1 MKEYKVNMKVVFEAD
16 EFDGKTKMNAT
27 ITEVHDD
34 YAIAKTEDGITLWI
48 DEDTDYQFTIVE
60 SNEES
65 NETEDSAEESRN
77 SVEENKENKNMEKI
91 LNKIKNLLDLAN
103 NNPNENEAIAAALK
117 AQELMAKYNIELD
130 QLDEKPE
137 TREIV
142 KEIYHQSGRHEMRK
156 WKLGLAAIIANNF
169 RCKMYVMGNQKDVVF
184 YGFKEDAKIALQV
197 FTFLYEVG
205 NKFAVRYY
213 NKCKKEGKDTR
224 GVMNT
229 YLKGFRDGVAE
240 VLEKQCTA
248 LMIVTPKEV
257 TESYEEMT
265 KGWSTCK
272 STLRTKNDDAAYN
285 NGKRDGKDIAT
296 ARNIEG

>member
-1 MKEYKVNMKVVFEAD
+1 
-16 EFDGKTKMNAT
+16 
-27 ITEVHDD
+27 
-34 YAIAKTEDGITLWI
+34 
-48 DEDTDYQFTIVE
+48 
-60 SNEES
+60 
-65 NETEDSAEESRN
+65 
-77 SVEENKENKNMEKI
+77 MEKI

-130 QLDEKPE
+130 QLDDKKE

-142 KEIYHQSGRHEMRK
+142 EEVYHQSDKHEMRK
-156 WKLGLAAIIANNF
+156 WKIGLAGIIAQNF
-169 RCKMYVMGNQKDVVF
+169 RCKVYFMNKNDVVF
-184 YGFKEDAKIALQV
+184 YGYKEDAKIALNV
-197 FTFLYEVG
+197 FTYLYEIG

-213 NKCKKEGKDTR
+213 NKCKKEGKETH

-229 YLKGFRDGVAE
+229 YLVGFKDGVAE

-257 TESYEEMT
+257 TESFEEMT
-265 KGWSTCK
+265 SGWKTIK
-272 STLRTKNDDAAYN
+272 STLRLSGDTSAYS
-285 NGKRDGKDIAT
+285 NGKSDGRDMAT

>member
-1 MKEYKVNMKVVFEAD
+1 
-16 EFDGKTKMNAT
+16 
-27 ITEVHDD
+27 
-34 YAIAKTEDGITLWI
+34 
-48 DEDTDYQFTIVE
+48 
-60 SNEES
+60 
-65 NETEDSAEESRN
+65 
-77 SVEENKENKNMEKI
+77 MEKI

-130 QLDEKPE
+130 QLDDKKE

-142 KEIYHQSGRHEMRK
+142 EEIYHQSDKHEMRK
-156 WKLGLAAIIANNF
+156 WKISLADIIAQNF
-169 RCKMYVMGNQKDVVF
+169 RCKVYFMNKKDVVF
-184 YGFKEDAKIALQV
+184 YGYKEDAKIALNV
-197 FTFLYEVG
+197 FTYLYEIG

-213 NKCKKEGKDTR
+213 NKCKKEGKETR

-229 YLKGFRDGVAE
+229 YLVGFKDGVAE

-257 TESYEEMT
+257 TESFEEMT
-265 KGWSTCK
+265 SGWKTIK
-272 STLRTKNDDAAYN
+272 STLRLSGDTSAYS
-285 NGKRDGKDIAT
+285 NGKSDGRDMAT

>member
-1 MKEYKVNMKVVFEAD
+1 
-16 EFDGKTKMNAT
+16 
-27 ITEVHDD
+27 
-34 YAIAKTEDGITLWI
+34 
-48 DEDTDYQFTIVE
+48 
-60 SNEES
+60 
-65 NETEDSAEESRN
+65 
-77 SVEENKENKNMEKI
+77 MEKI

-130 QLDEKPE
+130 QLDDKKE

-142 KEIYHQSGRHEMRK
+142 EEIYHQSDKHEMRK
-156 WKLGLAAIIANNF
+156 WKISLADIIAQNF
-169 RCKMYVMGNQKDVVF
+169 RCKVYFMNKKDVVF
-184 YGFKEDAKIALQV
+184 YGYKEDAKIALNV
-197 FTFLYEVG
+197 FTYLYEIG

-213 NKCKKEGKDTR
+213 NKCKKEGEETR

-229 YLKGFRDGVAE
+229 YLVGFKDGVAE

-257 TESYEEMT
+257 TESFEEMT
-265 KGWSTCK
+265 SGWKTMK
-272 STLRTKNDDAAYN
+272 STLRLSGDTSAYS
-285 NGKRDGKDIAT
+285 NGKSDGKDMAT

>member
-1 MKEYKVNMKVVFEAD
+1 
-16 EFDGKTKMNAT
+16 
-27 ITEVHDD
+27 
-34 YAIAKTEDGITLWI
+34 
-48 DEDTDYQFTIVE
+48 
-60 SNEES
+60 
-65 NETEDSAEESRN
+65 
-77 SVEENKENKNMEKI
+77 MEKI

-130 QLDEKPE
+130 QLDDKKE

-142 KEIYHQSGRHEMRK
+142 EEVYYQSDKHEMRK
-156 WKLGLAAIIANNF
+156 WKIGLAGIIAQNF
-169 RCKMYVMGNQKDVVF
+169 RCKVYFMNKNNVVF
-184 YGFKEDAKIALQV
+184 YGYKEDAKIALNV
-197 FTFLYEVG
+197 FTYLYEIG

-213 NKCKKEGKDTR
+213 NKCKKEGKETR

-229 YLKGFRDGVAE
+229 YLVGFKDGVAE

-257 TESYEEMT
+257 TESFEEMT
-265 KGWSTCK
+265 SGWKTVK
-272 STLRTKNDDAAYN
+272 STLRLSGDTSAYS
-285 NGKRDGKDIAT
+285 NGKSDGRDMAT

>member
-1 MKEYKVNMKVVFEAD
+1 MEIIK
-16 EFDGKTKMNAT
+16 
-27 ITEVHDD
+27 
-34 YAIAKTEDGITLWI
+34 
-48 DEDTDYQFTIVE
+48 
-60 SNEES
+60 
-65 NETEDSAEESRN
+65 
-77 SVEENKENKNMEKI
+77 EKI

-130 QLDEKPE
+130 QLDDKKE

-142 KEIYHQSGRHEMRK
+142 EEIYHQSDKHEMRK
-156 WKLGLAAIIANNF
+156 WKIGLADIITQNF
-169 RCKMYVMGNQKDVVF
+169 RCKVYFMNKKDVVF
-184 YGFKEDAKIALQV
+184 YGYKEDAKIALNV
-197 FTFLYEVG
+197 FTYLYEIG

-213 NKCKKEGKDTR
+213 NKCKKEGEETR

-229 YLKGFRDGVAE
+229 YLVGFKDGVAE

-257 TESYEEMT
+257 TESFEEMT
-265 KGWSTCK
+265 SGWKTIK
-272 STLRTKNDDAAYN
+272 STLRLSGDTSAYS
-285 NGKRDGKDIAT
+285 NGKSDGRDMAT

>member
-1 MKEYKVNMKVVFEAD
+1 
-16 EFDGKTKMNAT
+16 
-27 ITEVHDD
+27 
-34 YAIAKTEDGITLWI
+34 
-48 DEDTDYQFTIVE
+48 
-60 SNEES
+60 
-65 NETEDSAEESRN
+65 
-77 SVEENKENKNMEKI
+77 MEKI

-130 QLDEKPE
+130 QLDDKKE

-142 KEIYHQSGRHEMRK
+142 EEIYHQSDKHEMRK
-156 WKLGLAAIIANNF
+156 WKIGLADIIAQNF
-169 RCKMYVMGNQKDVVF
+169 RCKVYFMNKKDVVF
-184 YGFKEDAKIALQV
+184 YGYKEDAKIALNV
-197 FTFLYEVG
+197 FTYLYEIG

-213 NKCKKEGKDTR
+213 NKCKKEGKETR

-229 YLKGFRDGVAE
+229 YLVGFKDGVAE

-257 TESYEEMT
+257 TESFEEMT
-265 KGWSTCK
+265 SGWKTIK
-272 STLRTKNDDAAYN
+272 STLRLSGDTSAYS
-285 NGKRDGKDIAT
+285 NGKSDGRDMAT

>member
-1 MKEYKVNMKVVFEAD
+1 
-16 EFDGKTKMNAT
+16 
-27 ITEVHDD
+27 
-34 YAIAKTEDGITLWI
+34 
-48 DEDTDYQFTIVE
+48 
-60 SNEES
+60 
-65 NETEDSAEESRN
+65 
-77 SVEENKENKNMEKI
+77 MEKI

-130 QLDEKPE
+130 QLDDKKE

-142 KEIYHQSGRHEMRK
+142 EEVYYQSDKHEMRK
-156 WKLGLAAIIANNF
+156 WKIGLADIIAQNF
-169 RCKMYVMGNQKDVVF
+169 RCKVYFMNKNNVVF
-184 YGFKEDAKIALQV
+184 YGYKEDAKIALNV
-197 FTFLYEVG
+197 FTYLYEIG

-213 NKCKKEGKDTR
+213 NKCKKEGKETR

-229 YLKGFRDGVAE
+229 YLVGFKDGVAE

-257 TESYEEMT
+257 TESFEEMT
-265 KGWSTCK
+265 SGWKTVK
-272 STLRTKNDDAAYN
+272 STLRLSGDTSAYS
-285 NGKRDGKDIAT
+285 NGKSDGRDMAT

>member
-1 MKEYKVNMKVVFEAD
+1 
-16 EFDGKTKMNAT
+16 
-27 ITEVHDD
+27 
-34 YAIAKTEDGITLWI
+34 
-48 DEDTDYQFTIVE
+48 
-60 SNEES
+60 
-65 NETEDSAEESRN
+65 
-77 SVEENKENKNMEKI
+77 MEKI

-130 QLDEKPE
+130 QLDDKKE

-142 KEIYHQSGRHEMRK
+142 EEIYHQSDKHEMRK
-156 WKLGLAAIIANNF
+156 WKIGLADIIAQNF
-169 RCKMYVMGNQKDVVF
+169 RCKVYFMNKKDVVF
-184 YGFKEDAKIALQV
+184 YGYKEDAKIALNV
-197 FTFLYEVG
+197 FTYLYEIG

-213 NKCKKEGKDTR
+213 NKCKKEGKETR

-229 YLKGFRDGVAE
+229 YLVGFKDGVAE

-257 TESYEEMT
+257 TESFEEMT
-265 KGWSTCK
+265 SGWKTIK
-272 STLRTKNDDAAYN
+272 STLRLSGDTSAYS
-285 NGKRDGKDIAT
+285 NGKSDGKDMAT

>member
-1 MKEYKVNMKVVFEAD
+1 
-16 EFDGKTKMNAT
+16 
-27 ITEVHDD
+27 
-34 YAIAKTEDGITLWI
+34 
-48 DEDTDYQFTIVE
+48 
-60 SNEES
+60 
-65 NETEDSAEESRN
+65 
-77 SVEENKENKNMEKI
+77 MEKI

-130 QLDEKPE
+130 QLDDKKE

-142 KEIYHQSGRHEMRK
+142 KEIYHQSDKHEMRK
-156 WKLGLAAIIANNF
+156 WKIGLADIIAQNF
-169 RCKMYVMGNQKDVVF
+169 RCKVYFMNKKDVVF
-184 YGFKEDAKIALQV
+184 YGYKEDAKIALNV
-197 FTFLYEVG
+197 FTYLYEIG

-213 NKCKKEGKDTR
+213 NKCKKEGKETR

-229 YLKGFRDGVAE
+229 YLVGFKDGVAE

-257 TESYEEMT
+257 TESFEEMT
-265 KGWSTCK
+265 SGWKTIK
-272 STLRTKNDDAAYN
+272 STLRLSGDTSAYS
-285 NGKRDGKDIAT
+285 NGKSDGRDMAT

>member
-1 MKEYKVNMKVVFEAD
+1 
-16 EFDGKTKMNAT
+16 
-27 ITEVHDD
+27 
-34 YAIAKTEDGITLWI
+34 
-48 DEDTDYQFTIVE
+48 
-60 SNEES
+60 
-65 NETEDSAEESRN
+65 
-77 SVEENKENKNMEKI
+77 MEKI

-130 QLDEKPE
+130 QLDDKKE

-142 KEIYHQSGRHEMRK
+142 EEVYYQSDKHEMRK
-156 WKLGLAAIIANNF
+156 WKIGLAGIIAQNF
-169 RCKMYVMGNQKDVVF
+169 RCKTYFLGKKDVVF
-184 YGFKEDAKIALQV
+184 YGYKEDAKIALNV
-197 FTFLYEVG
+197 FTYLYEIG

-213 NKCKKEGKDTR
+213 NKCKKEGKETR

-229 YLKGFRDGVAE
+229 YLVGFKDGVAE

-257 TESYEEMT
+257 TESFEEMT
-265 KGWSTCK
+265 SGWKTMK
-272 STLRTKNDDAAYN
+272 STLRLSGDTSAYS
-285 NGKRDGKDIAT
+285 NGKSDGRDMAT

>member
-1 MKEYKVNMKVVFEAD
+1 
-16 EFDGKTKMNAT
+16 
-27 ITEVHDD
+27 
-34 YAIAKTEDGITLWI
+34 
-48 DEDTDYQFTIVE
+48 
-60 SNEES
+60 
-65 NETEDSAEESRN
+65 
-77 SVEENKENKNMEKI
+77 MEKI

-130 QLDEKPE
+130 QLDDKKE

-142 KEIYHQSGRHEMRK
+142 EEIYHQSDKHEMRK
-156 WKLGLAAIIANNF
+156 WKIGLADIIAQNF
-169 RCKMYVMGNQKDVVF
+169 RCKVYFMNKKDVVF
-184 YGFKEDAKIALQV
+184 YGYKEDAKIALNV
-197 FTFLYEVG
+197 FTYLYEIG

-213 NKCKKEGKDTR
+213 NKCKKEGKETR

-229 YLKGFRDGVAE
+229 YLVGFKDGVAE

-257 TESYEEMT
+257 TESFDEMT
-265 KGWSTCK
+265 NGWKTIK
-272 STLRTKNDDAAYN
+272 STLRLSGDTSAYS
-285 NGKRDGKDIAT
+285 NGKSDGKDMAT

>member
-1 MKEYKVNMKVVFEAD
+1 
-16 EFDGKTKMNAT
+16 
-27 ITEVHDD
+27 
-34 YAIAKTEDGITLWI
+34 
-48 DEDTDYQFTIVE
+48 
-60 SNEES
+60 
-65 NETEDSAEESRN
+65 
-77 SVEENKENKNMEKI
+77 MEKI

-130 QLDEKPE
+130 QLDDKKE

-142 KEIYHQSGRHEMRK
+142 EEIYHQSDKHEMRK
-156 WKLGLAAIIANNF
+156 WKIGLADIIAQNF
-169 RCKMYVMGNQKDVVF
+169 RCKVYFMNKKDVVF
-184 YGFKEDAKIALQV
+184 YGYKEDAKIALNV
-197 FTFLYEVG
+197 FTYLYEIG

-213 NKCKKEGKDTR
+213 NKCKKEGEETR

-229 YLKGFRDGVAE
+229 YLVGFKDGVAE

-257 TESYEEMT
+257 TESFEEMT
-265 KGWSTCK
+265 SGWKTIK
-272 STLRTKNDDAAYN
+272 STLRLSGDTSAYS
-285 NGKRDGKDIAT
+285 NGKSDGRDMAT